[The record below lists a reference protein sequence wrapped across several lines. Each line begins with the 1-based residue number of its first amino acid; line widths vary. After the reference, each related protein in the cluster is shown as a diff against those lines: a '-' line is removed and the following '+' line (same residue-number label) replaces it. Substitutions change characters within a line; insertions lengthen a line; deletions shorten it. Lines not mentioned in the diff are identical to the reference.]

1 MSADGSGVVYG
12 VKSYV
17 YDRIDKKAS
26 DFRTP
31 PASPVPSGAAA
42 VATPAAGAGI
52 LGGAAAPGQPEA
64 PDDADTGD
72 EDGDSGE

>member
-1 MSADGSGVVYG
+1 VSAAGSGIVYG

-31 PASPVPSGAAA
+31 PPSPVPSGAV

-64 PDDADTGD
+64 PDDADIGD
-72 EDGDSGE
+72 EDGDSDE